1 MISLRDEIG
10 DREPALMFSL
20 CGLDRSERGSAQGVL
35 GRTVLEEPPETLSV
49 QLLRLAKAKRPRY
62 MGVLSRGTGLCLD
75 DHELKRILPAGFFAR
90 GTLLDL
96 SINLRR
102 I

>member
-1 MISLRDEIG
+1 
-10 DREPALMFSL
+10 MFSL

-35 GRTVLEEPPETLSV
+35 GRTVLEEPPEALSV
-49 QLLRLAKAKRPRY
+49 QLLRLAKARRPRY

-75 DHELKRILPAGFFAR
+75 DHELKRILPTGFLAS

-96 SINLRR
+96 SVNLKRV
-102 I
+102 